1 MSRFSFSFL
10 ILIFVN
16 NYVQIVETPKENA
29 LRNRVRYPSRLER
42 TTAAAYHT
50 ESNRYSWY
58 ILSSTQERGL
68 YLKL

>member
-42 TTAAAYHT
+42 TTAAAYRT
-50 ESNRYSWY
+50 YSNR
-58 ILSSTQERGL
+58 
-68 YLKL
+68 